1 MITGWNQCRLLLTW
15 FFFLFNEN
23 RSGWKNYFLSKHGWE
38 IYTYREPEAISPSPT
53 SSYIKT
59 DQRLSARLYF
69 RERCLKFRSVTF
81 ILKLFQVKCI
91 RLIDYERME
100 SRSNGR
106 GANRASE
113 KHGFQIE
120 SKIKHHRL
128 IPIYSTIGELDASMM
143 SGCLIR
149 KGIRL
154 KSLFLTGDSA
164 LVYTTITMPVS
175 KSGKIG

>member
-1 MITGWNQCRLLLTW
+1 
-15 FFFLFNEN
+15 
-23 RSGWKNYFLSKHGWE
+23 
-38 IYTYREPEAISPSPT
+38 
-53 SSYIKT
+53 
-59 DQRLSARLYF
+59 
-69 RERCLKFRSVTF
+69 
-81 ILKLFQVKCI
+81 
-91 RLIDYERME
+91 ME